1 MLALAA
7 RSGQGCAWLR
17 SRRARK
23 SAAVLT
29 ALARRSVQMLSGR
42 GAPRTLV
49 ATRSPRGV
57 EQGALMPVQSRR
69 RRLPYGGRPHKLDQV
84 LGLTAGAVEAVIDPL
99 GAAMGEA
106 GHHVANVQALCRR
119 LDPGCDP
126 ALGGPG
132 FGAIPGLGVAAQQ
145 RGACSGPAPPHVIRG
160 GLDQATQP
168 VIAGQAEDEI
178 DAAGLAPLH
187 HLGPPI
193 MAVAADGD
201 VG

>member
-69 RRLPYGGRPHKLDQV
+69 RRLPYGGRPHKFDQV
-84 LGLTAGAVEAVIDPL
+84 LGLAALAIQRVVQPL
-99 GAAMGEA
+99 RAAA
-106 GHHVANVQALCRR
+106 PDVGHDVADVQSVAAR
-119 LDPGCDP
+119 LDARTHA
-126 ALGGPG
+126 ALA
-132 FGAIPGLGVAAQQ
+132 FPGLGPTGDLGVAPPKRSLPLGVARPHIVCALPDLPIQHIVAAE
-145 RGACSGPAPPHVIRG
+145 
-160 GLDQATQP
+160 
-168 VIAGQAEDEI
+168 AEDVV
-178 DAAGLAPLH
+178 DAVGLTPRPCVPQAGWSRRPRPAAP
-187 HLGPPI
+187 
-193 MAVAADGD
+193 
-201 VG
+201 